1 MIRKIDNKPSVI
13 LLQNAF
19 SILEKYIDHIHLLEN
34 GEPVKVIDTLKNQIL
49 SKFKLLS
56 KLKSKE
62 IIFFLL
68 MLKKLKI
75 ATK

>member
-1 MIRKIDNKPSVI
+1 MIRKIGNKPSVI